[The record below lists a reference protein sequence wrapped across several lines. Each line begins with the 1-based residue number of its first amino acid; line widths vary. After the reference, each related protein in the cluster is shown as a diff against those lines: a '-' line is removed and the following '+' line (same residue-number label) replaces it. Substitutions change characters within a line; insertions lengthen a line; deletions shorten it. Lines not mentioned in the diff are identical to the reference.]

1 MWLIKLPF
9 KLLALPVLLV
19 VCVFTIFYK
28 LALGVTGFA
37 AGIIYLI
44 FGVCIVIALLQGY
57 WVHVGIV
64 FAAACVVFLITMTAE
79 LVLMGLEAL
88 SGLLSGFILFRGSR
102 GTRKISPAFLCPE
115 EGGVKWQ
122 RQD

>member
-44 FGVCIVIALLQGY
+44 FGVCIVIALLQRY
-57 WVHVGIV
+57 WVNVGIV

-88 SGLLSGFILFRGSR
+88 SGLLSGFIFSR
-102 GTRKISPAFLCPE
+102 
-115 EGGVKWQ
+115 
-122 RQD
+122 

>member
-28 LALGVTGFA
+28 LALGVSGFA

-57 WVHVGIV
+57 WMGVGIV
-64 FAAACVVFLITMTAE
+64 FAAACIVFLITIDRRTCFDGTG
-79 LVLMGLEAL
+79 VAL
-88 SGLLSGFILFRGSR
+88 GPVVRIYFFEII
-102 GTRKISPAFLCPE
+102 KEVYWI
-115 EGGVKWQ
+115 Q
-122 RQD
+122 R

>member
-44 FGVCIVIALLQGY
+44 Y
-57 WVHVGIV
+57 VGIV

-88 SGLLSGFILFRGSR
+88 SGLLSGFIFSR
-102 GTRKISPAFLCPE
+102 
-115 EGGVKWQ
+115 
-122 RQD
+122 

>member
-19 VCVFTIFYK
+19 VCVFIIFYK

-44 FGVCIVIALLQGY
+44 FGVCIVIALLQRY
-57 WVHVGIV
+57 WMGVGIV
-64 FAAACVVFLITMTAE
+64 FAAACIVFLITMTAE

-88 SGLLSGFILFRGSR
+88 SGLLSGFVFSR
-102 GTRKISPAFLCPE
+102 
-115 EGGVKWQ
+115 
-122 RQD
+122 